1 MKKLNRIIN
10 VVLAVAILAN
20 IGIFLFTGNID
31 AVIAWFVAAIM
42 FYRVYSLEKQ
52 YVDHD

>member
-1 MKKLNRIIN
+1 MNKLNRIIN
-10 VVLAVAILAN
+10 VVLAVIILAN
-20 IGIFLFTGNID
+20 IGLSLFTGNID
-31 AVIAWFVAAIM
+31 AVIAWIVAAVM